1 MILAAN
7 ARLTVRCQA
16 PRDPKALWDLRGVPV
31 KPAPPV
37 LPDPKV
43 SKDCKGLKVSGE
55 LPALPALKAS
65 KAFKDYQVLPVL
77 PGPPAPPVLLVL
89 LAPLDLQALKGLKAP
104 QDLPDLQAPQVQQV
118 QQVPRALLA
127 PPEPPALP
135 VFPAGRLPLKSEPLP
150 LEIPAQMPKFPTL
163 VPPKTRFSILLFP
176 KALPVLPVPLELP
189 ALKVLKA

>member
-118 QQVPRALLA
+118 PRALLA
-127 PPEPPALP
+127 PPEPQALP

-176 KALPVLPVPLELP
+176 KALPALLALPVLRDF
-189 ALKVLKA
+189 KA